1 MIVIKLLSVD
11 RNGVE
16 KDYMTLAMKF
26 QEKYA
31 EGREEGLLEGEAK
44 GIAMKSCPEGFP
56 NEEK

>member
-1 MIVIKLLSVD
+1 MLSVD
-11 RNGVE
+11 PNGVE

-44 GIAMKSCPEGFP
+44 GIVMKSCPEGFP